1 MFYVV
6 LIVLAAV
13 VAVALFFVRGR
24 RSA

>member
-13 VAVALFFVRGR
+13 VAVGLFFVRGR